1 MDTTSP
7 MPTGSVMM
15 PMPLRRQL
23 SGNALANWPSIPKS
37 PHVEELSGLFPEGEE
52 ALSLE
57 CYQTSPPGE
66 EARVTR
72 QTARAE
78 GGSQKRGP
86 GCGERGRW
94 GRSEQ
99 SQTQTAVPKFHASIF

>member
-1 MDTTSP
+1 MT
-7 MPTGSVMM
+7 
-15 PMPLRRQL
+15 PLIPPRQL

-52 ALSLE
+52 ALSFE
-57 CYQTSPPGE
+57 FYQTDPPDE

-78 GGSQKRGP
+78 RGGPEEGTRLWREG
-86 GCGERGRW
+86 
-94 GRSEQ
+94 
-99 SQTQTAVPKFHASIF
+99 

>member
-78 GGSQKRGP
+78 WGPIKGDPTELERYGWVRSQQFM
-86 GCGERGRW
+86 C
-94 GRSEQ
+94 
-99 SQTQTAVPKFHASIF
+99 

>member
-7 MPTGSVMM
+7 RSTGWRMT
-15 PMPLRRQL
+15 PLIPRRRL
-23 SGNALANWPSIPKS
+23 SGSELANWPSIPKS
-37 PHVEELSGLFPEGEE
+37 PHVGELSGLFPESEE

-66 EARVTR
+66 EASVTR

-78 GGSQKRGP
+78 GGAPEEGTRLWREG
-86 GCGERGRW
+86 
-94 GRSEQ
+94 
-99 SQTQTAVPKFHASIF
+99 